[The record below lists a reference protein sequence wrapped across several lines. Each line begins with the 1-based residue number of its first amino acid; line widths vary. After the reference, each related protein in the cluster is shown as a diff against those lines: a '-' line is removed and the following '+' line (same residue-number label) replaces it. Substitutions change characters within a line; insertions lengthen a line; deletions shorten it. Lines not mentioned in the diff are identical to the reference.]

1 VSPKSIKFIEPTDTK
16 SETERKA
23 KVQSEKDV
31 LKAKTAKRKSAWDQL
46 NTQRGSAL
54 GKNTSL
60 FFSSLSMLLISGNSV
75 QEALTTL
82 ADNPKKNIKLLCE
95 TLIKDLDNGE
105 PFWKAMLNTKS
116 FSAYAIAMVRI
127 GETTGTLTKSLED
140 LAEHDDRSRAL
151 QSKLKSAMIYPTI
164 VVISMFV
171 LGLVAAKFIFPRLLK
186 IFDELKVTYG
196 WPTKIMLGG
205 VKFIS
210 SYAVFLAIG
219 GFIIITAVGALA
231 KKSPKFKLTLD
242 TLLLRIPVIGQ
253 LIKLVEIERFGLVF
267 GTLLNAGLSINASLK
282 TLAETTKLTPYKLL
296 YTKLED
302 NLLNGESLSHTLKQ
316 DKTSQRLLE
325 PTTLQLIGSGE
336 KSGSLPRT
344 LGVISKHYRSR
355 VEQMSNTLD
364 QALEPLLIA
373 LVAGGVAFTALSILL
388 PIYSIYGSFNK
399 TIGAGPE
406 IAAAPVLTPEQLAAL
421 PKAIIKSLENND
433 KVAGH
438 LAPDTSG
445 KIIKYFTGGEIL
457 PVRAQESKW
466 VEVLIDGNNGLWVN
480 KDDVDIENGK

>member
-1 VSPKSIKFIEPTDTK
+1 VSPKSIKFIEPTDNK
-16 SETERKA
+16 AETDRKN
-23 KVQSEKDV
+23 KIQSDKDV
-31 LKAKTAKRKSAWDQL
+31 LKAKSAKRKSAWAQL

-60 FFSSLSMLLISGNSV
+60 FFSSLSMLLISGNSA
-75 QEALTTL
+75 QEALVTL
-82 ADNPKKNIKLLCE
+82 SDNPKKNIRELCQ

-127 GETTGTLTKSLED
+127 GETTGTLTKCLED

-171 LGLVAAKFIFPRLLK
+171 LGLVASKFIFPRLLK
-186 IFDELKVTYG
+186 IFDELKVSYG

-205 VKFIS
+205 VKFLS
-210 SYAVFLAIG
+210 SYAIYIAVLGFVSVSLIG
-219 GFIIITAVGALA
+219 AFA
-231 KKSPKFKLTLD
+231 KRSPKFRLFLD
-242 TLLLRIPVIGQ
+242 NVLLRIPVLGQ
-253 LIKLVEIERFGLVF
+253 LLKLVEIERFGLVF

-282 TLAETTKLTPYKLL
+282 TLAETTKLMPYKIL
-296 YTKLED
+296 YTKLESH
-302 NLLNGESLSHTLKQ
+302 LLNGESLSHTLKQ
-316 DKTSQRLLE
+316 DKTSQHLLE

-344 LGVISKHYRSR
+344 LGVISKHYKAR

-364 QALEPLLIA
+364 QALEPMLIA

-399 TIGAGPE
+399 TISAGPE
-406 IAAAPVLTPEQLAAL
+406 VAASPVLTPEQLAAL
-421 PKAIIKSLENND
+421 PKAIIKSLENGD

-445 KIIKYFTGGEIL
+445 KIIKYFTGGEVL
-457 PVRAQESKW
+457 PIRAQESKW
-466 VEVLIDGNNGLWVN
+466 VEVLIDGNNGLWVQ
-480 KDDVDIENGK
+480 KSDVDIENGK